1 MILLRLAII
10 ESNQD
15 IRKMPAL
22 RTLTI
27 AIHPATHRLP
37 GHLHRLALVAGR
49 FQMASGTGSG
59 RRLRS
64 MHWRNSLTTGHGRAN
79 RRMLSSFLA
88 PFSVTRTA
96 ILDQVAVNAP
106 VESDDVSSCFG
117 IPPRCGASH
126 SKRMLSEGSWLH
138 AHGLHRRLSPGSAS
152 ERQRLDRGRYRSR
165 KIASFQRGREPSLRH
180 SADS

>member
-49 FQMASGTGSG
+49 FPDGVGNRIRTQVTLHALAEQLDDRPWAREQADAFHLFGTILRYEDRDFGSG
-59 RRLRS
+59 CPQCSRR
-64 MHWRNSLTTGHGRAN
+64 
-79 RRMLSSFLA
+79 
-88 PFSVTRTA
+88 
-96 ILDQVAVNAP
+96 
-106 VESDDVSSCFG
+106 
-117 IPPRCGASH
+117 
-126 SKRMLSEGSWLH
+126 K
-138 AHGLHRRLSPGSAS
+138 
-152 ERQRLDRGRYRSR
+152 
-165 KIASFQRGREPSLRH
+165 
-180 SADS
+180 